1 MMGLVVSKEIFI
13 SKTRYIF
20 NELIPLKYCLHVLL
34 DGWYIRGVNSNH
46 GKMVA
51 YKERIPA

>member
-46 GKMVA
+46 GKMV
-51 YKERIPA
+51 